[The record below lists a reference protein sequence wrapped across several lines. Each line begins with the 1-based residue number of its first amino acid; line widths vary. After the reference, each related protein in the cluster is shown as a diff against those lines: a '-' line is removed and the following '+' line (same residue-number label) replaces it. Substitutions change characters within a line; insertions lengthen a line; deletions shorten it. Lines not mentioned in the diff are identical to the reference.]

1 MKRFA
6 AWALLHL
13 LVLRCPGPGAPAT
26 AEIFIKQSD
35 VSLFKS
41 EFFLVFDMSFSLVL
55 HSEQRTR
62 ISAASDFCRKEV
74 TCAERT
80 SCRHVFV
87 LHLQKKK
94 AAVGVKVTKVLKEP
108 LP

>member
-35 VSLFKS
+35 VSQFKS

-55 HSEQRTR
+55 RSEQRTR

-74 TCAERT
+74 TCERT
-80 SCRHVFV
+80 SCRHVFG
-87 LHLQKKK
+87 
-94 AAVGVKVTKVLKEP
+94 AAVGVVTKVLKEP